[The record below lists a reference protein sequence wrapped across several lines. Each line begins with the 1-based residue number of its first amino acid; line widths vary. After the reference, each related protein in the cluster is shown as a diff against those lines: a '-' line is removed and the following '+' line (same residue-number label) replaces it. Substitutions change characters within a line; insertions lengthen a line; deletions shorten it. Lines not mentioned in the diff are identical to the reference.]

1 MPSLGFSLA
10 DYQDAL
16 VAGRYTPPDTLC
28 PYYEV
33 DPAQFSK
40 YGTTDQRRGKL
51 GEALEEIRRRTG
63 RAYFRNIYPL
73 QAQTLDYSSRSF
85 PAYRF
90 ILPEV
95 MTEDWLAMVDWGKYQ
110 RDHVLHQSL
119 CGYVVLKM
127 LDGDGV
133 SAPLCLPDGTT
144 LLDACVNR
152 ILCWEGTNYIR
163 EFLLD
168 CGMREDNPILVADDP
183 VAKAVWR
190 SFFREAAYM
199 AAVFHD
205 LGYPWQYA
213 ERLQGNLDGMNA
225 PIMHQNRGAA
235 QIVEQFG
242 HKLIFHALQG
252 YMKVNAASPSM
263 WKDRLIQLSDIAL
276 SQTHGFPGALG
287 FLHLNDCVRCHPV
300 RTTSPLHLLCV
311 EWAAVAIMMH
321 DMAKVYWGDA
331 LKDNGMPENPFLRL
345 SIEKDPLSAIVA
357 LADVIE
363 EFDRPTVSYE
373 AVGASGDRVAL
384 RYARAC
390 SSTALEI
397 DKSGLMTVC
406 YKMDTHEQYMQKI
419 KRLSQEEREYFDG
432 HHGFL
437 DMSGL
442 GISEV
447 RLQAVELPRTSLY
460 MRG

>member
-1 MPSLGFSLA
+1 MPSLHFSLT

-16 VAGRYTPPDTLC
+16 VAGRYTPPDNLC

-33 DPAQFSK
+33 DPVLYRK
-40 YGTTDQRRGKL
+40 YGTTNQRRGRL
-51 GEALEEIRRRTG
+51 GEALEELRKRTD
-63 RAYFRNIYPL
+63 RTYFRNTYPL

-95 MTEDWLAMVDWGKYQ
+95 MTEDWLALVDWGRFQ

-127 LDGDGV
+127 LDGDG
-133 SAPLCLPDGTT
+133 AGNPLCAPDGTP

-163 EFLLD
+163 EFLLE
-168 CGMREDNPILVADDP
+168 CGMREDNPILIADNP

-190 SFFREAAYM
+190 SFFREAAYV

-213 ERLQGNLDGMNA
+213 GRLQENLDGMNA
-225 PIMHQNRGAA
+225 SSMHQNRGVA

-242 HKLIFHALQG
+242 HKLLFHALRG
-252 YMKVNAASPSM
+252 YQKVDAASPSM
-263 WKDRLIQLSDIAL
+263 WKERLTQLTDTAL
-276 SQTHGFPGALG
+276 SRTHGLPGALG
-287 FLHLNDCVRCHPV
+287 FLHLNDCVRCYPV
-300 RTTSPLHLLCV
+300 RTQSPLHLLCV
-311 EWAAVAIMMH
+311 EWVAVAIMMH
-321 DMAKVYWGDA
+321 DMAKVYWGEGF
-331 LKDNGMPENPFLRL
+331 KNNGMPENPSLRL
-345 SIEKDPLSAIVA
+345 RFEKDPLSAIVA

-373 AVGASGDRVAL
+373 MVGANDDRVAL
-384 RYARAC
+384 KYSKAC
-390 SSTALEI
+390 SSTTLEV
-397 DKSGLMTVC
+397 DEAGVMTVC
-406 YKMDTHEQYMQKI
+406 YGMDTHEQYMQKL
-419 KRLSQEEREYFDG
+419 KCMSKDEREYFDV
-432 HHGFL
+432 HHGYL
-437 DMSGL
+437 DMGGL
-442 GISEV
+442 GISAV
-447 RLQAVELPRTSLY
+447 RLQAVESP
-460 MRG
+460 GD

>member
-1 MPSLGFSLA
+1 MPSLNFSLA
-10 DYQDAL
+10 DYQNAL
-16 VAGRYTPPDTLC
+16 VAGRYTPPDNLC

-33 DPAQFSK
+33 DPVQYRR

-51 GEALEEIRRRTG
+51 GEALEELRKRTD
-63 RAYFRNIYPL
+63 RTYFRNTYPL

-95 MTEDWLAMVDWGKYQ
+95 MTEDWLALVDWGKFQ

-119 CGYVVLKM
+119 CGYVVLKL
-127 LDGDGV
+127 LDGDGPGG
-133 SAPLCLPDGTT
+133 PLCLPDGTT
-144 LLDACVNR
+144 LLDACVSR
-152 ILCWEGTNYIR
+152 ILVWEETNYIR
-163 EFLLD
+163 EFLLE
-168 CGMREDNPILVADDP
+168 CGMRENDPILEIDSP

-190 SFFREAAYM
+190 SFFREAAYV
-199 AAVFHD
+199 AAIFHD

-213 ERLQGNLDGMNA
+213 ERLQGNLDGMNV
-225 PIMHQNRGAA
+225 PLMHQSRSAA

-252 YMKVNAASPSM
+252 YQKVNAASTSL
-263 WKDRLIQLSDIAL
+263 WKDRLIRLTDIAL

-287 FLHLNDCVRCHPV
+287 FLHLNDCVRRYPV
-300 RTTSPLHLLCV
+300 RTQSSLHLLCV

-321 DMAKVYWGDA
+321 DMVKIYWGNA
-331 LKDNGMPENPFLRL
+331 LKENGTPENMYLRL
-345 SIEKDPLSAIVA
+345 SFERDPLSAIVA

-373 AVGASGDRVAL
+373 TAGASDDRVAM
-384 RYARAC
+384 RYDKAC
-390 SSTALEI
+390 SSTVLDV
-397 DKSGLMTVC
+397 DKSGTMTVC
-406 YKMDTHEQYMQKI
+406 YSMNTHGQYMQKL
-419 KRLSQEEREYFDG
+419 RYLSKDEREYFDG
-432 HHGFL
+432 HHGYL

-442 GISEV
+442 GISKV
-447 RLQAVELPRTSLY
+447 RLQALESPRV
-460 MRG
+460 